1 MDNQFLIL
9 ISSSAIVMMSM
20 ELFSYT
26 YIMYVCIC
34 VHRVITG
41 PYFVEVFGLPDH
53 PMLADV
59 NAVLKHSSGEK
70 YIHICIGIRLCV

>member
-1 MDNQFLIL
+1 MYEVPHALLAKALHIL
-9 ISSSAIVMMSM
+9 CVYM
-20 ELFSYT
+20 YT
-26 YIMYVCIC
+26 Y
-34 VHRVITG
+34 RAITG

-70 YIHICIGIRLCV
+70 YVQCYKYILCLTTTYIWVCFM

>member
-1 MDNQFLIL
+1 
-9 ISSSAIVMMSM
+9 MMRMKS
-20 ELFSYT
+20 FIYT
-26 YIMYVCIC
+26 YYVCIC

-70 YIHICIGIRLCV
+70 YIHKCIVIRLYV